1 MTHDPREGSSP
12 DLGGEHEG
20 PSSLPASS
28 DPMVVAGRFELGAP
42 LGVGR
47 RSSVMRAR
55 DRRTGFPVAV
65 KLVSSGDGRA
75 VDVARVAAEA
85 EALGRM
91 ASRHVVTAHE
101 HGEDPVLG
109 AYLVL
114 DVVEGVPLGPNVLGR
129 PFLPHEVL
137 RVARGLLA
145 GLAASHA
152 AGIVHHDVRPENVL
166 VSGERLEGAVLVD
179 FDASSAVRTRG
190 EPLRGV
196 APYVAPERLAGA
208 QGDSRSDVFSAGVL
222 LFGLLGYPG
231 TPEEGPFAVPLSA
244 VPKPLSTVLERMVAR
259 DPAARFAT
267 ATDALAVVLD
277 LDTAPIEDG
286 VDPRALPHVAVAGSE
301 GPSRA
306 SGAPV
311 EGSVN
316 IGLFRLS
323 GDPLVALRECLS
335 QLDVVLLGALARRP
349 SEVGRVAK
357 LVRASLEL
365 SFGEAASWA
374 EGSELSRAFAAA
386 LLGARARRS
395 FTIVRE
401 LDPEALDVETHAL
414 LATLVGVLA
423 TPSSSLSALSVVR
436 RASARLRAEPGTVRA
451 SRATLLVAEAALSV
465 MAESRPA
472 RSAMGEIE
480 VLSAQS
486 EGHAVPPLDALAR
499 ALWLGQVA
507 SNEDPVVAR
516 EALERAAKV
525 ALSAKSALL
534 EARVLS
540 ELGRL
545 LVQDGATRELGTGW
559 LVRVEELA
567 AHGDAPTFVHASHHD
582 RGGAC
587 LLRGR
592 YEDAARHYAKAKD
605 VLSDEGE
612 TDGTMLSVA
621 SLVLTEL
628 SCGRLPEALETAKD
642 LVEPRLATCDART
655 AAFAFFA
662 RSQVALASGDRSRA
676 HRDVERARDYAARVA
691 RGARDAVGLVEIAAA
706 LLRVLE
712 PEPPSGPSLSGTL
725 GAHRGGAVRFLPIL
739 RAIVARVPDAFV
751 RVPLLDAIDGALRDF
766 GGAETTERATL
777 PPPEATTDGPPPRP
791 SG

>member
-1 MTHDPREGSSP
+1 VTHDPREGSSP

-20 PSSLPASS
+20 PRSPRAIAE
-28 DPMVVAGRFELGAP
+28 PVVVAGRFELGAP
-42 LGVGR
+42 LGSGR

-91 ASRHVVTAHE
+91 ASRHVVTVHD
-101 HGEDPVLG
+101 HGEDPALG

-114 DVVEGVPLGPNVLGR
+114 DVVEGVPLTHEVLGR

-222 LFGLLGYPG
+222 LYGLLGHPAG
-231 TPEEGPFAVPLSA
+231 PAEEAYAVPLSA

-259 DPAARFAT
+259 DPGARFAT

-277 LDTAPIEDG
+277 LDTAPIEAG

-301 GPSRA
+301 GPSRG
-306 SGAPV
+306 SGAPA
-311 EGSVN
+311 EGAVTVA
-316 IGLFRLS
+316 LFRLPS
-323 GDPLVALRECLS
+323 DPLAGLRECLS
-335 QLDVVLLGALARRP
+335 HLDVVLLGALARRA
-349 SEVGRVAK
+349 SDVGRVAK
-357 LVRASLEL
+357 LARASLEL
-365 SFGEAASWA
+365 SFAEAASWIDDTD
-374 EGSELSRAFAAA
+374 LSRAFAVA
-386 LLGARARRS
+386 LLGARAKRS
-395 FTIVRE
+395 LKVPRE
-401 LDPEALDVETHAL
+401 LDAEALDVETHAL
-414 LATLVGVLA
+414 LATFVAMLA
-423 TPSSSLSALSVVR
+423 TPSTSLSALSVVR
-436 RASARLRAEPGTVRA
+436 RASARLRAEPGVVRA
-451 SRATLLVAEAALSV
+451 SRATLLVAEAALAV

-480 VLSAQS
+480 VLLSQS
-486 EGHAVPPLDALAR
+486 EGHAAPPLDALAR

-507 SNEDPVVAR
+507 SNEDPAVAR
-516 EALERAAKV
+516 VALEKAAKV
-525 ALSAKSALL
+525 ALAAKSALL

-559 LVRVEELA
+559 LVRVDELA
-567 AHGDAPTFVHASHHD
+567 SHGDAPTFVHASHHD

-592 YEDAARHYAKAKD
+592 YEDAAVHYAKAKD
-605 VLSDEGE
+605 VLADEGE
-612 TDGTMLSVA
+612 TDGRMLSVA

-628 SCGRLPEALETAKD
+628 TCGKLPEAIETAKD
-642 LVEPRLATCDART
+642 LVEPRLATCEART

-712 PEPPSGPSLSGTL
+712 PEASPGPSLSGTL
-725 GAHRGGAVRFLPIL
+725 AAHRGGAVRFLPIL
-739 RAIVARVPDAFV
+739 RAIVARLPDAFV

-766 GGAETTERATL
+766 GGLETTDRATL
-777 PPPEATTDGPPPRP
+777 PPPEVSLDGAPRR
-791 SG
+791 S